1 MKLTNRNL
9 FGSNK
14 ENYNYYYLDF
24 YEIWLNLYQQM
35 LLLNR
40 VLNRVFMNIHSMAR
54 KLNRKFISKINLN
67 MIRFFPYRTQSMS
80 DHFTKILSR
89 MELNDLRSE
98 DSIEN
103 SNDDER
109 RIVNGNKNTFG
120 TFFEQ
125 MR

>member
-1 MKLTNRNL
+1 
-9 FGSNK
+9 
-14 ENYNYYYLDF
+14 
-24 YEIWLNLYQQM
+24 
-35 LLLNR
+35 
-40 VLNRVFMNIHSMAR
+40 
-54 KLNRKFISKINLN
+54 
-67 MIRFFPYRTQSMS
+67 MS

-103 SNDDER
+103 SNEDER

-125 MR
+125 MRYNINSFDIISLLLLDKLILKFVVYMIFLH